1 MVLNSKETKR
11 MTKKKIKPE
20 RDLEK
25 VYPQKDFVAKLR
37 RLADS
42 IEQNKRFRIQIAGER
57 ISIPPDAVFNIEHE
71 REGDSEEVEFQI
83 KWVALEK

>member
-1 MVLNSKETKR
+1 MMTKR
-11 MTKKKIKPE
+11 KAKDE

-25 VYPQKDFVAKLR
+25 DYSAKEFVAKLR

-57 ISIPPDAVFNIEHE
+57 ISVPPDAIFNIEHE
-71 REGDSEEVEFQI
+71 REGNNEEVEFQL
-83 KWVALEK
+83 KWGVPEK

>member
-1 MVLNSKETKR
+1 MSKRKA
-11 MTKKKIKPE
+11 KPE

-25 VYPQKDFVAKLR
+25 DYSPKEFISKLR

-57 ISIPPDAVFNIEHE
+57 ISVPPNAIFNIEHE
-71 REGDSEEVEFQI
+71 REGDNEEVEFQL
-83 KWVALEK
+83 KWVVPEK